1 MSGWLVRSKLS
12 PSIRLRQPVP
22 RVALMSRLD
31 GALDTQLTLVQAPAG
46 YGKTSILAQWFE
58 SLRARS
64 IPAAWLSLDE
74 HDGDPFQF
82 LNYLI
87 GACQQAGFASG
98 IELIDSPHSFSG
110 SAPAVTSA
118 AIATA
123 LNRCIGP
130 HVIILDDLHRAESPA
145 VGAALNHLLSSR
157 PCNVHFVISTRQYP
171 RPLPT
176 ADLQAH
182 DELLMIRQSEIEF
195 SPAEIEIFLA
205 GTLSAPPPENWS
217 RELYARTE
225 GWPIALQAV
234 RRWLVDGA
242 SIAETL
248 AQISGRTSDLEDYFV
263 EQVFDAL
270 SPQEQRFLL
279 DTSILERV
287 NGDLADVL
295 CRSAGSWQLLERLER
310 RDLFVHCLDRERS
323 WYRYHRLFSEFLKE
337 RLRRVAGSSIAEL
350 HRVASR
356 WFHTH
361 GYNTEAVQH
370 AMSSGDNELLAGILE
385 NLGGWRYA
393 LMGHVGVLERTLRM
407 LVDEQLAA
415 YPRIALADIYLKARR
430 GEHAAARASML
441 RLTGKQGRNTPDA
454 SLAGEIAIM
463 RSLLDR
469 YAGNAVTRHEIEQLE
484 ALGAALS
491 REDHLMHAVRCNLLC
506 AAHAR
511 VGRADESFAA
521 GEQAIAHFRQIGSL
535 YGEAFIYFHEGYSR
549 MAQGRMRDAETLF
562 REGHDLAEEHFGSSS
577 DLVAVAKVFLAEI
590 AYERNETHEAAQLLA
605 RALPHIEQFDSWH
618 EVYLAG
624 YLTALRLAYLSRNSL
639 EVARIARRVHST
651 ASSRMLPGLRDV
663 MDAWLRELGYRDGA
677 FALEAASA
685 ASQAEPAL
693 ADLPDDALFD
703 PALRH
708 ALASAAARRLM
719 KEDQLEAAE
728 RLLATE
734 TNRAYRARHL
744 RAFIA
749 LSVLLSI
756 VRSQTH
762 DLAAARA
769 ALDIAVAAAVF
780 EGIKR
785 PFIDAG
791 PELLPILS
799 ELLSAAEACRSNRLR
814 DKFLA
819 EVALEIRNASAAS
832 TGSQLLSPRERQV
845 LGLLVQGRSNS
856 EIASAVSLSLNT
868 VKFHLKNIFEK
879 LAVGTRQDAV
889 TAAIRRGLI

>member
-1 MSGWLVRSKLS
+1 MNGWLVRSKLS

-22 RVALMSRLD
+22 RVAVMDRLD

-46 YGKTSILAQWFE
+46 YGKTSLLAQWFE
-58 SLRARS
+58 SLRARK
-64 IPAAWLSLDE
+64 IPVAWLSLDE

-87 GACQQAGFASG
+87 GACQEAGFASG

-123 LNRCIGP
+123 LSRCVSP

-145 VGAALNHLLSSR
+145 VGVALNHLLTSR
-157 PCNVHFVISTRQYP
+157 PRNVHLVISTRQYP

-195 SPAEIEIFLA
+195 SPADIEIFLA
-205 GTLSAPPPENWS
+205 DALSSPPPENWS
-217 RELYARTE
+217 RELYVRTE

-242 SIAETL
+242 SIEETL

-270 SPQEQRFLL
+270 PAQEQRFLL

-295 CRSAGSWQLLERLER
+295 CGIDGSWQLLERLER
-310 RDLFVHCLDRERS
+310 RDLFVHPLDRERA

-337 RLRRVAGSSIAEL
+337 RLRRAAGSRIAEL
-350 HRVASR
+350 HRAASR
-356 WFHTH
+356 WFHAH
-361 GYNTEAVQH
+361 GYHTEAVQH
-370 AMSSGDNELLAGILE
+370 AMSSGDNELLADILE
-385 NLGGWRYA
+385 SLGGWRYA
-393 LMGHVGVLERTLRM
+393 LMGHVGVLERTLRI
-407 LVDEQLAA
+407 LVEEQLATH
-415 YPRIALADIYLKARR
+415 PRIALADIYLKARR
-430 GEHAAARASML
+430 GEHAAARAAMT
-441 RLTGKQGRNTPDA
+441 RLTSRPARHSSDE
-454 SLAGEIAIM
+454 SLTSELAIM
-463 RSLLDR
+463 HSLLDR
-469 YAGNAVTRHEIEQLE
+469 YAGNEVTRHEIEQLE
-484 ALGAALS
+484 ALDAALP
-491 REDHLMHAVRCNLLC
+491 REDHLMRAVRCNLLC

-549 MAQGRMRDAETLF
+549 MAQGRLRDAEKLF

-577 DLVAVAKVFLAEI
+577 DLVAVAQVFLAEI
-590 AYERNETHEAAQLLA
+590 AYEKNEIHAAEELLA
-605 RALPHIEQFDSWH
+605 RALPHIEQFDSWL

-624 YLTALRLAYLSRNSL
+624 YLTALRLAFLSRDTL

-663 MDAWLRELGYRDGA
+663 MDAWLQELAFRDAA
-677 FALEAASA
+677 FEVAPAAGPA
-685 ASQAEPAL
+685 GPAL
-693 ADLPDDALFD
+693 VDLPDGALFD

-708 ALASAAARRLM
+708 ALASVEARRRM
-719 KEDQLEAAE
+719 KEGRLEAAE
-728 RLLATE
+728 HLLATE
-734 TNRAYRARHL
+734 ANRAYRARHL
-744 RAFIA
+744 RAFVS
-749 LSVLLSI
+749 LSVSLSI
-756 VRSQTH
+756 VRLQTH
-762 DLAAARA
+762 DLAAARTV
-769 ALDIAVAAAVF
+769 LDTAVAAAVF

-791 PELLPILS
+791 AELLPILGEMLRAS
-799 ELLSAAEACRSNRLR
+799 ETSRGNRSR
-814 DKFLA
+814 DRFLA
-819 EVALEIRNASAAS
+819 EVTVEIRNAGATSA
-832 TGSQLLSPRERQV
+832 GSQLLSPRERQV
-845 LGLLVQGRSNS
+845 LGLLVQGRSNG

-879 LAVGTRQDAV
+879 LAVSTRQDAV